1 MKRRPRSKVVRGRR
15 TPAAPVEHETGLREL
30 VTYLARGLVDDPSAV
45 LVAEQRRAAGALFE
59 LQVGPGDQGNVIG
72 RNGRTAQAMRTLLAL
87 AAPADKP
94 EAVLDIL
101 D

>member
-15 TPAAPVEHETGLREL
+15 TPAAHVAQETGLREL
-30 VTYLARGLVDDPSAV
+30 VTYLARGLCDDPSAV
-45 LVAEQRRAAGALFE
+45 MVAEQRRAEGVLFE
-59 LQVGPGDQGNVIG
+59 LQVGPGDLGNVIG
-72 RNGRTAQAMRTLLAL
+72 RNGRTAQAIRTLLAL
-87 AAPADKP
+87 AAPADQP